1 MAVFTLED
9 LRTSIEV
16 MVFPRSMT
24 EHGHK
29 LADDAVVVLKAR
41 VDKREDTPK
50 LIVQGVEIVE
60 VSAGD
65 AEPLRVRVPPQL
77 LSEHTV
83 GQLKQLLVDHPGDS
97 PVFLHLGERQV
108 LRLPSRWNANTDNGL
123 IGHLRV
129 LLGPSSILVSA

>member
-1 MAVFTLED
+1 
-9 LRTSIEV
+9 
-16 MVFPRSMT
+16 MT